1 MCEESIPA
9 SQAIAAIVL
18 AGACFIGPVAV
29 AADYQPITP
38 DAEGK
43 VITLTGH
50 DLTIEQV
57 IEVARHGAQVK
68 YSPDAV
74 KNAAEA
80 RDLRAEAGAE
90 DISVYGLNR
99 GSGALRE
106 VNNTPDKPAD
116 TQVLAMLGAGALP
129 EIPDEDLGANRIADQ
144 REHLSVGRRR
154 TRKHANAP
162 GLVESPD
169 HTGGLH
175 AGHIGRGGLPGGRQ
189 QHPSGHE
196 REG

>member
-1 MCEESIPA
+1 MPSSLTHSPRIWSQFMCEESIPA

-68 YSPDAV
+68 YSEFPTAV
-74 KNAAEA
+74 RKRRACVPKLLMIFIEHGSCSSISGPRGDSERCSVHPRADRNASGFESTTAVGE
-80 RDLRAEAGAE
+80 
-90 DISVYGLNR
+90 IVR
-99 GSGALRE
+99 G
-106 VNNTPDKPAD
+106 
-116 TQVLAMLGAGALP
+116 
-129 EIPDEDLGANRIADQ
+129 
-144 REHLSVGRRR
+144 VGVA
-154 TRKHANAP
+154 T
-162 GLVESPD
+162 V
-169 HTGGLH
+169 
-175 AGHIGRGGLPGGRQ
+175 
-189 QHPSGHE
+189 
-196 REG
+196 